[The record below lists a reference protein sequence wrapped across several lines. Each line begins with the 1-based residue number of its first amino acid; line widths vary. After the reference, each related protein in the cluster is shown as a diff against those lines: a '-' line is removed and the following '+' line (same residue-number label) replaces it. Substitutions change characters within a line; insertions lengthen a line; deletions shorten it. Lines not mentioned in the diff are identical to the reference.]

1 MSEELKATS
10 IDSNEEKLTLDTP
23 ISRSEPDKGQR
34 SSEELSKIPLSKK
47 TIEKENLS
55 RLVYLEKDSVF
66 FSHAGCIKT
75 KDGRLLPLRRLQ
87 KATGE
92 ISGKV
97 LSYEAETNLGKLL
110 VGKRIYNYF
119 CETGTIR
126 NQMAE
131 LVGKEACFHFWPT
144 TNTAIEK
151 AKFLKLSKVVD
162 SLSKENGYIEVVGK
176 LIKVFKGSF
185 RVRLCSEVER
195 KFFYIFFNDDYP
207 YPDEEGEW
215 VWLTGHV
222 DLNTRQLKLDEASA
236 LAFPDENDA
245 TKLLE
250 RYKSRQLK
258 NKRKNQRRIEN
269 KIKAS
274 AAESAESAESTKLTE
289 LTSPSELK

>member
-10 IDSNEEKLTLDTP
+10 IDSNEEKLILDTP
-23 ISRSEPDKGQR
+23 TSGQDKGQH

-66 FSHAGCIKT
+66 FSHTGCIKT
-75 KDGRLLPLRRLQ
+75 KDGKLVPLRRLQ

-119 CETGTIR
+119 CEIGTIR
-126 NQMAE
+126 RQMAE
-131 LVGKEACFHFWPT
+131 LVGKEGCFHFWPT

-151 AKFLKLSKVVD
+151 RKFLKLSKVVD
-162 SLSKENGYIEVVGK
+162 SLSKENGYIEVVRK
-176 LIKVFKGSF
+176 LIKVWKGGF
-185 RVRLCSEVER
+185 RVRLCSEAER
-195 KFFYIFFNDDYP
+195 KFFYVYFDDNYP

-245 TKLLE
+245 IKLLE
-250 RYKSRQLK
+250 RYKTRQLK
-258 NKRKNQRRIEN
+258 NKRKNQRRIQN

-274 AAESAESAESTKLTE
+274 TTESTEPGK
-289 LTSPSELK
+289 LTSPTELK